1 MRRTVAVVIAVAAM
15 QALGSGVS
23 ADHRRS
29 TLRARLAAD
38 NEIPIVISAAQGEF
52 RAKIDDED
60 GAATITYELSYE
72 GLEGS
77 VTQSHIHAAQPGVN
91 GGIMIW
97 LCSNLASP
105 PTPPGTQPCPQS
117 PGTITGTITAA
128 DVVGVAT
135 QAIPAGSLSDPLEAI
150 RSGNAYVNVHSN
162 VSPGGELRGQIK

>member
-1 MRRTVAVVIAVAAM
+1 MRRTAAVVIAVVATL
-15 QALGSGVS
+15 ALGSGVS
-23 ADHRRS
+23 ADRR

-38 NEIPIVISAAQGEF
+38 NEVPIVISAAQGEF
-52 RAKIDDED
+52 RAKLDDEG

-77 VTQSHIHAAQPGVN
+77 VTQSHIHAAQPGVS
-91 GGIMIW
+91 GGVMIW

-105 PTPPGTQPCPQS
+105 PTPPGTQACPPS

-128 DVVGVAT
+128 NVVGIPA
-135 QAIPAGSLSDPLEAI
+135 QAIPAGDLSDPLEAI
-150 RSGNAYVNVHSN
+150 RTGNAYVNVHST

>member
-1 MRRTVAVVIAVAAM
+1 MRRTAAVVIAVVATL
-15 QALGSGVS
+15 ALGSGVS
-23 ADHRRS
+23 ADRR

-38 NEIPIVISAAQGEF
+38 NEVPIVISAAQGEF
-52 RAKIDDED
+52 RAKIDDEV

-77 VTQSHIHAAQPGVN
+77 VTQSHIHAAQPGVS

-97 LCSNLASP
+97 LCSNLASS
-105 PTPPGTQPCPQS
+105 PPGTQPCPPS

-128 DVVGVAT
+128 NVVGIPA
-135 QAIPAGSLSDPLEAI
+135 QAIPGGDLSDPLEAI
-150 RSGNAYVNVHSN
+150 RTGNAYVNVHST